1 MTPSDLIV
9 RKRKTLIDA
18 KLNSLERK
26 YGTHTEIVNVN
37 GIKYQL
43 DLDKNI
49 LSIALMRFFE
59 FEVFK
64 LGKEAARRIID
75 SYESFY
81 TIHGNLTKEGEA
93 FINELLENVAQKTEP
108 IK

>member
-1 MTPSDLIV
+1 MTPSDLIA
-9 RKRKTLIDA
+9 RKRKALIDA
-18 KLNSLERK
+18 KLNSLEKK
-26 YGTHTEIVNVN
+26 YGAHTEIINVN

-49 LSIALMRFFE
+49 LSIALMHFFE
-59 FEVFK
+59 FEAFK
-64 LGKEAARRIID
+64 LGNKAARSIIN

-81 TIHGNLTKEGEA
+81 TIHGNLTKKGNE
-93 FINELLENVAQKTEP
+93 FMNELLELIAQKTEP